1 MPNRPTIQSSCTAG
15 SIFLTAR
22 STTEVCHYTSYGL
35 SKSVRSPAFFPETGS
50 SRADSGLCHFADR
63 LATSPIIRAK
73 PASLMSPGNGTTS
86 RPVPQAEDAR
96 RASREILRSLHR
108 CAGRLSSSTW
118 QHETGVTRVL
128 DESGLEDGGGLRRDC
143 HVPLA
148 PQGRFARSSIAPPIE
163 ISRRGAGERSMPMY
177 SQPVLCAIAKPM
189 FSTTLACLFNDSV
202 KALIAET

>member
-73 PASLMSPGNGTTS
+73 PASLMSPGNGYNVKTRTTGG
-86 RPVPQAEDAR
+86 
-96 RASREILRSLHR
+96 R
-108 CAGRLSSSTW
+108 CQKSIQRNPALAPS
-118 QHETGVTRVL
+118 
-128 DESGLEDGGGLRRDC
+128 LRRSFVFE
-143 HVPLA
+143 HLA
-148 PQGRFARSSIAPPIE
+148 ARD
-163 ISRRGAGERSMPMY
+163 RSNPR
-177 SQPVLCAIAKPM
+177 A
-189 FSTTLACLFNDSV
+189 
-202 KALIAET
+202 

>member
-1 MPNRPTIQSSCTAG
+1 MPNRPTIQSSCAAG

-148 PQGRFARSSIAPPIE
+148 PQGRFARSRHR
-163 ISRRGAGERSMPMY
+163 SRYPAGVREKDRCQCTPNLFCARLRSRC
-177 SQPVLCAIAKPM
+177 SRLLWLAC
-189 FSTTLACLFNDSV
+189 STTL
-202 KALIAET
+202 